1 MKRVRSSDIQSQ
13 ETHVEDDSAYDGGDV
28 LNSTEMEGENQE
40 LYGYVQDNFEFLDH
54 MDCLTVSSQVCVW
67 FYM

>member
-1 MKRVRSSDIQSQ
+1 MKGVRSSDIQSQ
-13 ETHVEDDSAYDGGDV
+13 ETHAEDDNVYEGCDV

-54 MDCLTVSSQVCVW
+54 MDCLNVSSQVCVW

>member
-1 MKRVRSSDIQSQ
+1 MKGVRSSDIQSQ
-13 ETHVEDDSAYDGGDV
+13 ETHVEDDNVYEDCDV

-40 LYGYVQDNFEFLDH
+40 LYGYVQDSFEFLDH
-54 MDCLTVSSQVCVW
+54 LDCLNVSSQVCVW